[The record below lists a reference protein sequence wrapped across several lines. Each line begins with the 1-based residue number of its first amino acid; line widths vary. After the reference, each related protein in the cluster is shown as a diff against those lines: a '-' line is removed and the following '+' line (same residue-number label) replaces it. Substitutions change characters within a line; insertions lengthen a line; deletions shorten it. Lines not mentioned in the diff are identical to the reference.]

1 MFECLRCVAGQML
14 RLRGFSLILAFDA
27 VGDDMDYMMSYI
39 FWNLW
44 LRAFLWSVFGVSS
57 LDCCA
62 FSELLRELCS
72 LRKFSW
78 AVLMMLRGLQACF
91 GTVAEIQNC
100 KILFTLDSL
109 SSALWETSQAWDAG
123 SKLPN
128 IRVDSVQRVYGLSS
142 PQYNTQALQSRGC
155 QRGGF
160 VPNALRR
167 LWDSSSSWLRPEH
180 LRARNRF

>member
-1 MFECLRCVAGQML
+1 MKQKERVAFPCLLEQVHIFSYTSSTVFECLRCVARQML

-27 VGDDMDYMMSYI
+27 VGDYMDYMMSYI
-39 FWNLW
+39 FWKLW
-44 LRAFLWSVFGVSS
+44 LRAFLWPVFEGSL

-62 FSELLRELCS
+62 FSDLLHELCS

-128 IRVDSVQRVYGLSS
+128 IEFYLCTTALWNQFSTIQYSS
-142 PQYNTQALQSRGC
+142 P
-155 QRGGF
+155 
-160 VPNALRR
+160 
-167 LWDSSSSWLRPEH
+167 PE
-180 LRARNRF
+180 